1 MPDLR
6 MPELNEVTIAGRL
19 TRDPH
24 VGNNV
29 THLSLASNRYYKD
42 QSGERQEQVTYTD
55 VSAFGKTAEFAQRL
69 KKGAAV
75 IIDGSLSSYLKDG
88 RNVLTV
94 NAQRILPLEW
104 DNTRTGQ
111 ENAPHGNTG
120 AQAVASEPPIDDDIP
135 F

>member
-6 MPELNEVTIAGRL
+6 MPELNEVTFAGRL

-29 THLSLASNRYYKD
+29 THLSLAANRRYKD
-42 QSGERQEQVTYTD
+42 QNGEKQEQVTYTD
-55 VSAFGKTAEFAQRL
+55 VSVFGKTAEFAQRL
-69 KKGAAV
+69 RKGAAV
-75 IIDGSLSSYLKDG
+75 IIEGALSSYQKDG

-94 NAQRILPLEW
+94 TAQKIQPLEW
-104 DNTRTGQ
+104 DNTRNDKD
-111 ENAPHGNTG
+111 NATQGNTG
-120 AQAVASEPPIDDDIP
+120 ASTAASEPPLDDDIP